1 MIDHIVNME
10 NNQIRSTS
18 TTEIAYFGDCWFHCL
33 LMMLEINRPRSID
46 MEMKNVRKPPLS
58 PASMQACKKMN
69 QTKHE
74 TSRNIENRVNS
85 LRAFV
90 PPTISS

>member
-1 MIDHIVNME
+1 MIDHIVNVE
-10 NNQIRSTS
+10 NNQMRSIS

-74 TSRNIENRVNS
+74 TCRNMETNWFKIRH
-85 LRAFV
+85 
-90 PPTISS
+90 